1 MELRHLRYFVAVAE
15 EEHVGRAAE
24 RLHVSPS
31 PLSRQIR
38 QLEGEL
44 GVELFQRQGRGVR
57 LTRAGTAYLA
67 RARELLD
74 AVERAAKEAQA
85 ISRGAQ
91 GRLSLAFNDT
101 RAYAQ
106 LLPEVIL
113 GLRALHPK
121 VAVDVS
127 PLGSQAQL
135 EALRAG
141 SLDAGFGHQAPAEPG
156 LRAEPLYTERILLAL
171 PVDHPLAHRK
181 AITVAMLKD
190 EPFVWILG
198 PRPQLF
204 EGVERALRE
213 KGVPMQVA
221 LEVRS
226 SSEARLSLVASG
238 MGLTFAVESAKA
250 ALPKQVV
257 LRQIADLRLES
268 RAYLVWRSAEEKSP
282 LIRSLRSVAQAAR
295 RRLFP

>member
-24 RLHVSPS
+24 RLHVSSS

-38 QLEGEL
+38 QLEAEV
-44 GVELFQRQGRGVR
+44 GVDLFRRVGRGVR
-57 LTRAGTAYLA
+57 LTPAGTAYLG

-74 AVERAAKEAQA
+74 GVERAAKEAQA
-85 ISRGAQ
+85 ISRGAL

-106 LLPEVIL
+106 LVPEVIT
-113 GLRALHPK
+113 GFRALHPK

-127 PLGSQAQL
+127 LLGSQAQL

-141 SLDAGFGHQAPAEPG
+141 ALDAGFGHQKPTEPG
-156 LRAEPLYTERILLAL
+156 LRAEALYSERILLAL
-171 PVDHPLAHRK
+171 PLDHPLAKRK
-181 AITVAMLKD
+181 AVTAAMLKD
-190 EPFVWILG
+190 QPFVWILG
-198 PRPQLF
+198 PKPQLF

-213 KGVPMQVA
+213 KGVPLQVA

-257 LRQIADLRLES
+257 LRQLSDLRLES
-268 RAYLVWRSAEEKSP
+268 RAYLVWRSADEESP
-282 LIRSLRSVAQAAR
+282 LLRSLRSVAQAAR